1 MGIKSMGT
9 KRLPTDLPIGLCSD
23 GGRRAPFAPSGRMNR
38 GYSGSRLMGRR
49 RKGDEDLMAAV
60 DHVNAEPGKG
70 PSNSRPPGFQKSKS
84 GPWSGRRSLRATRYA
99 GMS

>member
-23 GGRRAPFAPSGRMNR
+23 GGRR
-38 GYSGSRLMGRR
+38 
-49 RKGDEDLMAAV
+49 KEDEDLKAAV
-60 DHVNAEPGKG
+60 DHVNAEHGKE
-70 PSNSRPPGFQKSKS
+70 PFNSRPPGFQKNKS